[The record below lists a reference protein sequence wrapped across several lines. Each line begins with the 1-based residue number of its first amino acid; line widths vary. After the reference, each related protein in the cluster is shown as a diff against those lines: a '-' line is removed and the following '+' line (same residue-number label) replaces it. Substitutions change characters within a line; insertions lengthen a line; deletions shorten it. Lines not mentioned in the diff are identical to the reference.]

1 MSLAWGSPTTAFDP
15 EVVGSA
21 AEDSG
26 PLATADV
33 AVPLTRAEAGE

>member
-1 MSLAWGSPTTAFDP
+1 MSPAYGSPVAFDA

-21 AEDSG
+21 EVSG
-26 PLATADV
+26 TLAAADV